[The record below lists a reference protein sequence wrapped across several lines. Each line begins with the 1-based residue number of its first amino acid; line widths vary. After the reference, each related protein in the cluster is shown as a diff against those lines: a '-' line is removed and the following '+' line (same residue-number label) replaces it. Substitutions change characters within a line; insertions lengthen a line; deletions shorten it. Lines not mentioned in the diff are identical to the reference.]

1 VLLVALKLSPPATPP
16 RCNVQFQDF
25 EGYVAE
31 CEKQAHEFGIFKVV
45 PPAGWKPRA
54 SLYEESDDTVLVA
67 PVRQEAVGQAGIYHM
82 VNIKQRALSVK
93 EFKALASKPE
103 NLPPTCSQKEHD
115 AERWELDRRY
125 WQAFAGGR
133 PAVYGADN
141 HSPSLMED
149 CAGAWN
155 ISKLDNL
162 LWQRLKSKGILPGV
176 NSPYLYLGMWRASFA
191 WHVEDMDLYSINF
204 LHWGAEKVWYC
215 ANSDDAERL
224 ERFGAS
230 LFPDQATVCGQFLRH
245 KANVISPSRVVAAGI
260 PLTRVVQRPGEF
272 VISLPCAYHSGFNLG
287 PPRPASP
294 ASPAAPR
301 SRAALAPRR
310 ALTRNARHGSP
321 AGAVRTQLTAA
332 RSRAWPGAAQG
343 STAPRRSTSGWRGG
357 CRSGCAAGRAS
368 AFPTP
373 YAYTCRSLRPRAA
386 ARRSPPATSATP
398 STPST
403 TSSARCRVPS
413 LYILCEVS
421 CPLPVQTGRGP
432 CAGPVQTGRRPTP
445 PPLAPRGRGRG
456 RATCGGTVSVHVPAR
471 RGGRGGRG
479 A

>member
-1 VLLVALKLSPPATPP
+1 M
-16 RCNVQFQDF
+16 QFQDF
-25 EGYVAE
+25 EGYVAQ
-31 CEKQAHEFGIFKVV
+31 CEKEAHEFGIFKVV

-54 SLYEESDDTVLVA
+54 SPYEESDDTVLVA

-272 VISLPCAYHSGFNLG
+272 VISLPYAYHSGFNLG

-294 ASPAAPR
+294 ASTAAPR

-310 ALTRNARHGSP
+310 ALMRNAIECVGHTHPGTNWTRPLRPESP
-321 AGAVRTQLTAA
+321 QPDRRPPHAA
-332 RSRAWPGAAQG
+332 DGRALARP
-343 STAPRRSTSGWRGG
+343 APRR
-357 CRSGCAAGRAS
+357 AQ
-368 AFPTP
+368 
-373 YAYTCRSLRPRAA
+373 L
-386 ARRSPPATSATP
+386 
-398 STPST
+398 
-403 TSSARCRVPS
+403 
-413 LYILCEVS
+413 
-421 CPLPVQTGRGP
+421 
-432 CAGPVQTGRRPTP
+432 
-445 PPLAPRGRGRG
+445 
-456 RATCGGTVSVHVPAR
+456 R
-471 RGGRGGRG
+471 RGGQLRARGVSPPPPPSTNRTRRVPHPVLIGHATSLPVGRDVG
-479 A
+479 GPRALGEGCCPSLGQCMQEPRDQIPQRFAK